1 MNRKSC
7 IHCIYFKPNIH
18 NPYLGL
24 CDLKIEAGSVVET
37 VEICDKFREVSLDEL
52 KHVLKQQGWL
62 YCLTCRK
69 TIVDEE
75 ELEKHFKEHIV
86 VSGVVIDESVA
97 EEAPI
102 GD

>member
-1 MNRKSC
+1 MKNESR
-7 IHCIYFKPNIH
+7 
-18 NPYLGL
+18 L
-24 CDLKIEAGSVVET
+24 VVET
-37 VEICDKFREVSLDEL
+37 AEICDKFKEASLDEL
-52 KHVLKQQGWL
+52 KQVLKQQGWL

-75 ELEKHFKEHIV
+75 ELEKHFKKHTI
-86 VSGVVIDESVA
+86 VSGVVIDEAVF